1 LIDFKST
8 ELLKQKT
15 EVNVNFKV
23 KGNKMKE
30 SWQDKIKDIIES
42 DLEEEYCEQ
51 DQEYLNLYTGE
62 IEIITE

>member
-1 LIDFKST
+1 
-8 ELLKQKT
+8 
-15 EVNVNFKV
+15 
-23 KGNKMKE
+23 MRE

-51 DQEYLNLYTGE
+51 DVEYLNLETGE